1 MNAQELQAHQLFS
14 PSHNLNEDDDFD
26 VNTIRCV
33 LFHLDN
39 ETYGIPV
46 KKIREVLRVGEI
58 RKVPGSPSS
67 VIGVINVRGII
78 VTVVDART
86 SFNLPNTEIDDQSR
100 IIIVEIEEDLIV
112 GLMVD
117 QVREVIDIPEN
128 RFDSSAT
135 RDGNSRFIQSIAHF
149 QDSVIIL
156 VDIDNM
162 FV

>member
-1 MNAQELQAHQLFS
+1 MDAQELQAHQLFS
-14 PSHNLNEDDDFD
+14 PSKQFNEEDFD

-33 LFHLDN
+33 LFRLDN

-58 RKVPGSPSS
+58 RKVPGASSS

-78 VTVVDART
+78 VTVVDARA
-86 SFNLPNTEIDDQSR
+86 SFNLARQEVDEQSR
-100 IIIVEIEEDLIV
+100 IIIVELNEDLIV

-117 QVREVIDIPEN
+117 QVREVMDIPEN

-135 RDGNSRFIQSIAHF
+135 REGGSRYIQSIAHF

-156 VDIDNM
+156 IDIENM